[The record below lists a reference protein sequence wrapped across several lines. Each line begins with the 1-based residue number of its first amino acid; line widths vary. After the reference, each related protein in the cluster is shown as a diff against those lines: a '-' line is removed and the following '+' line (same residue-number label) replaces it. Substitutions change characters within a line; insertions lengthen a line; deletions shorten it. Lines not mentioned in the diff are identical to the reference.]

1 MNNYSLKSPIFF
13 FLAVVGCS
21 TVPPN
26 EKGVQKDSN
35 YKEQMGVHEEQ
46 KDISQEHDS
55 DEKRIEAARLAS
67 SEKDFKAVAR
77 ILSTVKNLQKNS
89 YVKSN
94 FLLIE
99 AEKAIY
105 LKKPALAVKILESV
119 TEEDTL
125 SSDDRIT
132 ISNLKADAHYL
143 EKNFF
148 SHAKELIALSPALK
162 ESRRKSNQDK
172 IFRSLMM
179 LGEKKLEKLLE
190 GQLSFEER
198 GWILLALVA
207 RADDENLEKQV
218 FAFEEW
224 KKNWAA
230 HPAITS
236 PPERLINLPEMI
248 RQTPKTVAL
257 ILPLSE
263 DYSKFGEAIRDGFIA
278 AHYQS
283 KEKKRIMVYDS
294 NSSDI
299 TDLIEKAFRDD
310 ADLIVGP
317 LNRKKVATLAKSRLP
332 VKTLALN
339 RAEGY
344 GQQTNLF
351 QFGLAPEDE
360 SEQVARKAYEAGY
373 RRALVIAPETEW
385 GDRNQKAFTQAFN
398 RLGGKTLES
407 ARFSS
412 QKDYSNLVR
421 KLFKI
426 GTSEDRASK
435 LSRIIGN
442 KLEFKARRRK
452 DVDFIFL
459 LASNSQARGIKPTI
473 SFFYGED
480 LPVYA
485 TSHINR
491 YSENKLNNIDL
502 NGIHFCEMPWNLE
515 NQNKVQATITEI
527 RKEESK
533 ELAPFFALGA
543 DAHKIAQRLEQMETH
558 PHDPIFGSTG
568 LLRMNSNHQIRR
580 ILAWAKYEDSSVKL
594 EEPTIDLR

>member
-179 LGEKKLEKLLE
+179 LGEK
-190 GQLSFEER
+190 
-198 GWILLALVA
+198 
-207 RADDENLEKQV
+207 
-218 FAFEEW
+218 
-224 KKNWAA
+224 
-230 HPAITS
+230 
-236 PPERLINLPEMI
+236 
-248 RQTPKTVAL
+248 
-257 ILPLSE
+257 
-263 DYSKFGEAIRDGFIA
+263 
-278 AHYQS
+278 
-283 KEKKRIMVYDS
+283 
-294 NSSDI
+294 
-299 TDLIEKAFRDD
+299 
-310 ADLIVGP
+310 
-317 LNRKKVATLAKSRLP
+317 
-332 VKTLALN
+332 
-339 RAEGY
+339 
-344 GQQTNLF
+344 
-351 QFGLAPEDE
+351 
-360 SEQVARKAYEAGY
+360 
-373 RRALVIAPETEW
+373 
-385 GDRNQKAFTQAFN
+385 
-398 RLGGKTLES
+398 
-407 ARFSS
+407 
-412 QKDYSNLVR
+412 
-421 KLFKI
+421 
-426 GTSEDRASK
+426 
-435 LSRIIGN
+435 
-442 KLEFKARRRK
+442 
-452 DVDFIFL
+452 
-459 LASNSQARGIKPTI
+459 
-473 SFFYGED
+473 
-480 LPVYA
+480 
-485 TSHINR
+485 R
-491 YSENKLNNIDL
+491 Y
-502 NGIHFCEMPWNLE
+502 
-515 NQNKVQATITEI
+515 
-527 RKEESK
+527 
-533 ELAPFFALGA
+533 
-543 DAHKIAQRLEQMETH
+543 
-558 PHDPIFGSTG
+558 
-568 LLRMNSNHQIRR
+568 
-580 ILAWAKYEDSSVKL
+580 
-594 EEPTIDLR
+594 